1 MVPTLDEFRA
11 FDSTGVRKWLE
22 TYKELKK
29 YGTTIEREGV
39 TGCLLLA
46 ASVDAMMAV
55 LSLNRMEA
63 DFLKSEVSKIIG
75 GKG

>member
-1 MVPTLDEFRA
+1 
-11 FDSTGVRKWLE
+11 
-22 TYKELKK
+22 
-29 YGTTIEREGV
+29 
-39 TGCLLLA
+39 LLLA